1 LRLGD
6 PLEVGQGVGGALD
19 GWIGWSEVFAF
30 PDEAGLAGGIAVEEF
45 AGGGA
50 TDVPVLDACVEPDVR
65 GPEDFEPSER
75 TEINRLSV
83 EAVHAATGVN
93 A

>member
-1 LRLGD
+1 MD
-6 PLEVGQGVGGALD
+6 WWV
-19 GWIGWSEVFAF
+19 GWSEVFAF
-30 PDEAGLAGGIAVEEF
+30 PDEAGLAGGIAVEEL

-50 TDVPVLDACVEPDVR
+50 TDVPVLGASVEPDVR

-75 TEINRLSV
+75 TEINRLGV
-83 EAVHAATGVN
+83 EAVHAATEVN